1 MIFLLKKEFK
11 FDGFSVESCRS
22 MVAML
27 DDDRSGKLGI
37 DEFTLL
43 WRYVKH
49 WCEVFKKHDRD
60 GNQMMNSSE
69 LRDALLD
76 AKMSA
81 NRTVLQTLI
90 LRYGHVTSG
99 KKGDLR
105 VERSLTFDAFILC
118 CIKLKHCIDLWSAEM
133 SEQAIKSNNED
144 KIVLPTFTL
153 DKFIETV
160 MYS

>member
-1 MIFLLKKEFK
+1 
-11 FDGFSVESCRS
+11 

-43 WRYVKH
+43 WRHVKH
-49 WCEVFKKHDRD
+49 WCEVFKKHDLD

-69 LRDALLD
+69 FRNALLD
-76 AKMSA
+76 ARMSA
-81 NRTVLQTLI
+81 NRIVLQTLI

-105 VERSLTFDAFILC
+105 IERSLTFDAFILC
-118 CIKLKHCIDLWSAEM
+118 CIKLKHCIDLWSAE
-133 SEQAIKSNNED
+133 STQQAIKSTNED
-144 KIVLPTFTL
+144 KITFPCFSL

>member
-1 MIFLLKKEFK
+1 
-11 FDGFSVESCRS
+11 

-49 WCEVFKKHDRD
+49 WCEVFKKHDKD
-60 GNQMMNSSE
+60 GNHMMNSAE
-69 LRDALLD
+69 LRNALLD

-81 NRTVLQTLI
+81 NRVVLQTLI
-90 LRYGHVTSG
+90 LRYGQVTTSG
-99 KKGDLR
+99 KKEGLR
-105 VERSLTFDAFILC
+105 VERSLSFDAFILC
-118 CIKLKHCIDLWSAEM
+118 CIKLKHFIDLWSAEM
-133 SEQAIKSNNED
+133 SQQAIKSNNED
-144 KIVLPTFTL
+144 NITLPSFTL

>member
-1 MIFLLKKEFK
+1 
-11 FDGFSVESCRS
+11 

-49 WCEVFKKHDRD
+49 WCEVFKKHDTD
-60 GNQMMNSSE
+60 GNQLMNSGE
-69 LRDALLD
+69 LRNALLD

-81 NRTVLQTLI
+81 NRVVLQTLI
-90 LRYGHVTSG
+90 LRYGQVTTG
-99 KKGDLR
+99 KKEGFR
-105 VERSLTFDAFILC
+105 VERSLSFDAFILC
-118 CIKLKHCIDLWSAEM
+118 CIKLKHFIDLWSAEM
-133 SEQAIKSNNED
+133 SQQAIKSNNED
-144 KIVLPTFTL
+144 KITLPSFTL